1 MATRTS
7 SDENWALARSIQIT
21 ASGEGLRRG
30 CHGVLAAAPHATG
43 WFIFARVD
51 PNLAAAD
58 VDDFVEFVTVR
69 SYLLLEQGPD
79 SDLWERGIDGVWR
92 TYCVAAEFDVA
103 RERISA

>member
-21 ASGEGLRRG
+21 PSGEGLRHG
-30 CHGVLAAAPHATG
+30 CHGLVAATPHPTG
-43 WFIFARVD
+43 WFISARVD
-51 PNLAAAD
+51 PNLAEAD

-79 SDLWERGIDGVWR
+79 PRMGERGIDGVWR
-92 TYCVAAEFDVA
+92 SYCVASEFDVA
-103 RERISA
+103 TERMSA